1 MRVFAAAFV
10 AVTALTALSAA
21 PAQAIGLLVPTD
33 PSLPPLRLVNHRVD
47 VKIAERGATTHVD
60 MTFDNPTPRPLEAT
74 FLFPLPKG
82 AVVDELALWMNG
94 RREVGKV
101 MERQQARQI
110 YESIVR
116 RSRDPGLVEY
126 VDSELVEVKVF
137 PVPGG
142 GQQRVEL
149 TYSGLVDYQGGLYRF
164 SYPMKTDQQATT
176 TLQDFTFNVTLTSK
190 APLKNLYSP
199 THRMAVRTR
208 SDDGKFGGAASMEKS
223 GFSLADDL
231 LLYWSVDDK
240 DVGVS
245 VLSFR
250 DGDEPGYFLLL
261 ASPRDDF
268 RDKEIIGKRVAFV
281 VDTSGS
287 MEGEKMAATKN
298 ALDQCLTRLGE
309 DDLFSIVSF
318 GGYAEAWKPK
328 MVAASKGNVADARAF
343 VQKLEPLGGT
353 NIGEALD
360 LAFSTTSG
368 SDKAPLMVVF
378 VTDGRP
384 TVGDTDVAAL
394 VKRAE
399 AGRKEKAARL
409 FVLGVGD
416 DLNTILLDKMSSQN
430 GGSALYVKGNAA
442 LADEVRAFY
451 DRISHPVL
459 ADLKLA
465 VDGVDVFG
473 AHPRALGDLFMG
485 QQLVAV
491 GRYRA
496 PGRAK
501 VTLTGQGPR
510 GARTFSADA
519 DFAASS
525 TEHAFVPRLWAQ
537 RQVGMLLD
545 EIREKGEQKGLVD
558 EVTQLA
564 TRFGIVTPYTS
575 YLVLEPGF
583 VVPPSGGGP
592 LPPPPPRPLVRGGIE
607 ERERSVDDVRGEEA
621 GSAWAPAASAPA
633 AEMADRAEKKA
644 RAARESLK
652 ADGGESG
659 VAAAKEIGRLKRGE
673 ASSTRAVTTEA
684 RALGR
689 TFRFVGG
696 FFVDQTAQAKDE
708 TFVVAAFSDAY
719 FAVLR
724 LRPDLKAALAL
735 GERVKVRVSNG
746 KTLVIDNAAGATG
759 GDDARLKAFLAR

>member
-1 MRVFAAAFV
+1 
-10 AVTALTALSAA
+10 
-21 PAQAIGLLVPTD
+21 
-33 PSLPPLRLVNHRVD
+33 
-47 VKIAERGATTHVD
+47 
-60 MTFDNPTPRPLEAT
+60 
-74 FLFPLPKG
+74 
-82 AVVDELALWMNG
+82 
-94 RREVGKV
+94 
-101 MERQQARQI
+101 
-110 YESIVR
+110 
-116 RSRDPGLVEY
+116 DPGLVEY
-126 VDSELVEVKVF
+126 VESELVEVKVF
-137 PVPGG
+137 PVPAS

-164 SYPMKTDQQATT
+164 RYPMKTDQQATT
-176 TLQDFTFNVTLTSK
+176 TLQDFTLHVTLTSK

-199 THRMAVRTR
+199 THKLAVRTR
-208 SDDGKFGGAASMEKS
+208 SDGSRFGGSASMEKA

-231 LLYWSVDDK
+231 LLYWTVDDK

-245 VLSFR
+245 VLSYR
-250 DGDEPGYFLLL
+250 EGDEPGYFLLL
-261 ASPRDDF
+261 ASPRDDL
-268 RDKEIIGKRVAFV
+268 RDQEIIGKRVAFV

-287 MEGEKMAATKN
+287 MEGEKMTATKA
-298 ALDQCLTRLGE
+298 ALDQCLQRLGE

-328 MVAASKGNVADARAF
+328 MVAASKGNVAGARAF
-343 VQKLEPLGGT
+343 VQQLEPLGGT

-360 LAFSTTSG
+360 VAFATTTG
-368 SDKAPLMVVF
+368 SEKAPLMVVF
-378 VTDGRP
+378 LTDGRP

-399 AGRKEKAARL
+399 AGRKDKAARL

-442 LADEVRAFY
+442 LTDEVRAFY
-451 DRISHPVL
+451 ERISHPVL
-459 ADLKLA
+459 ADLTLA
-465 VDGVDVFG
+465 VDGVDVSG
-473 AHPRALGDLFMG
+473 VHPRALGDLFMG

-496 PGRAK
+496 PGHARL
-501 VTLTGQGPR
+501 TLTGQGPR
-510 GARTFSADA
+510 GARTFSADV
-519 DFAASS
+519 DFAAAT

-537 RQVGMLLD
+537 RQVGALLD
-545 EIREKGEQKGLVD
+545 EIREKGEQRGLVD

-583 VVPPSGGGP
+583 QTTPSPAGP
-592 LPPPPPRPLVRGGIE
+592 LPPPPRPLVRGGIE
-607 ERERSVDDVRGEEA
+607 EREGAVDDAASG
-621 GSAWAPAASAPA
+621 AWAPSASTTSSAPP
-633 AEMADRAEKKA
+633 AELAERVEQKA

-652 ADGGESG
+652 ADGGASG

-673 ASSTRAVTTEA
+673 ALSTRAVTTEA

-689 TFRFVGG
+689 RFLFADG
-696 FFVDQTAQAKDE
+696 FFVDATASAVDE
-708 TFVVAAFSDAY
+708 TLVVAAWSDAW

-724 LRPDLKAALAL
+724 LRPELKAALAL
-735 GERVKVRVSNG
+735 GERVKARVG
-746 KTLVIDNAAGATG
+746 KGRTLVVDVGSGVTRA
-759 GDDARLKAFLAR
+759 DDAKLKVFLGP

>member
-1 MRVFAAAFV
+1 MRVVVPALAALIAF
-10 AVTALTALSAA
+10 SAT
-21 PAQAIGLLVPTD
+21 PAQAIGLLVPSD
-33 PSLPPLRLVNHRVD
+33 PSLPPLRLVSHRVD
-47 VKIAERGATTHVD
+47 VRVVERGATTHVD

-82 AVVDELALWMNG
+82 STVDELALWMSG
-94 RREVGKV
+94 KREVGKV
-101 MERQQARQI
+101 LERQQARQI

-126 VDSELVEVKVF
+126 VDSELVEVKIF
-137 PVPGG
+137 PVPAG

-176 TLQDFTFNVTLTSK
+176 TLQDFTFNLSLTAK

-208 SDDGKFGGAASMEKS
+208 SDDGRFGGNASMEKA

-231 LLYWSVDDK
+231 LLYWAVDDK

-245 VLSFR
+245 VLSYR

-287 MEGEKMAATKN
+287 MEGDKIAATKS
-298 ALDQCLTRLGE
+298 ALDQCLQRLGE

-360 LAFSTTSG
+360 VAFSTATG
-368 SDKAPLMVVF
+368 SDKAPLMIVF
-378 VTDGRP
+378 LTDGRP

-394 VKRAE
+394 VNRAE
-399 AGRKEKAARL
+399 AGRRDKAARL

-416 DLNTILLDKMSSQN
+416 DLNTILLDRMSSQN
-430 GGSALYVKGNAA
+430 GGSALYVKGNVA
-442 LADEVRAFY
+442 LVDEVRAFY

-465 VDGVDVFG
+465 VDGVDAFG
-473 AHPRALGDLFMG
+473 TFPRGLGDLFMG

-501 VTLTGQGPR
+501 VTLTGQGPA
-510 GARTFSADA
+510 GARSYSADVE
-519 DFAASS
+519 FAAST

-545 EIREKGEQKGLVD
+545 EIRQKGEQRALVD

-583 VVPPSGGGP
+583 VATPAPGGP
-592 LPPPPPRPLVRGGIE
+592 FPPPLPRPLVRGGIDDRARNDDARDE
-607 ERERSVDDVRGEEA
+607 E
-621 GSAWAPAASAPA
+621 AWAPSSPKASSSAPG
-633 AEMADRAEKKA
+633 EVFERAEKKA

-652 ADGGESG
+652 ADGGASG
-659 VAAAKEIGRLKRGE
+659 VAAAKEIGRLKAGE
-673 ASSTRAVTTEA
+673 ASSNRAVTTEV

-689 TFRFVGG
+689 TFRFRGG
-696 FFVDQTAQAKDE
+696 FFVDATSQDKDD
-708 TFVVAAFSDAY
+708 TIVVAAYSDAY

-724 LRPDLKAALAL
+724 LRPELKAAFAL
-735 GERVKVRVSNG
+735 GERVKVRVGNG
-746 KTLVIDNAAGATG
+746 RTLVIDVAAGVTR
-759 GDDARLKAFLAR
+759 GDDARLKAFVAP